1 MAPGF
6 PTTMADRLERRKQ
19 HQGLMERIDQ
29 QNWHLWMVSFCIT
42 ICLALAIAS
51 FFYPAIRWHVD
62 RLEVLYGILP
72 QLIMGLLTLVLLC
85 VIYIVLKQRE
95 LNELR
100 KFLIATDLEAQR
112 LRQEL
117 PRDALTGSLDRRAL
131 PDVLKREV
139 RWVDRY
145 RVPLSLLLFNVRGF
159 RAINASEGNLVG
171 DEVLKSL
178 AASIE
183 ATARQTDTIL
193 RYGPDRFLCF
203 LPRTDPKGARAFA
216 RRVIEACQRN
226 PRLRDLCLSFGIA
239 EYHPGSGPEKLLA
252 DVDGALARTGG
263 AASHPP
269 ATQVLVQPH

>member
-1 MAPGF
+1 
-6 PTTMADRLERRKQ
+6 MADRLERRKQ
-19 HQGLMERIDQ
+19 HLGLLERIDR

-72 QLIMGLLTLVLLC
+72 QLIMGLLTLVLLS

-95 LNELR
+95 LDELQ
-100 KFLIATDLEAQR
+100 KFLIATNLEAHR
-112 LRQEL
+112 LRKEL
-117 PRDALTGSLDRRAL
+117 PRDTLTGTLDRRAL

-159 RAINASEGNLVG
+159 KGITAIEGNLVG
-171 DEVLKSL
+171 DEMLKSL
-178 AASIE
+178 ATSIE
-183 ATARQTDTIL
+183 ATARQTDTTL

-203 LPRTDPKGARAFA
+203 LPRTDPNGARAFA
-216 RRVIEACQRN
+216 RRVIEACRRN
-226 PRLRDLCLSFGIA
+226 PRLRDLLISYGIA

-252 DVDGALARTGG
+252 DVEGALARTG
-263 AASHPP
+263 AVASRPP
-269 ATQVLVQPH
+269 ATQVVVQPH